1 MINPAKL
8 TAEQGFVDG
17 CVVEYQIE
25 RGGHGVDYLCF
36 DGPFALDFKHMI
48 HIRPLT
54 GPMAIWNFLPKETVA
69 ICRGDHGYPEF
80 QLYATHPAIV
90 GNYGMW
96 SGYKIEPRPWW
107 AQKKA

>member
-1 MINPAKL
+1 MIDPKL
-8 TAEQGFVDG
+8 LTPDNGFVLG
-17 CVVEYQIE
+17 ETVVEYE
-25 RGGHGVDYLCF
+25 RTGFSPAVSYLNMRILELK
-36 DGPFALDFKHMI
+36 DIKAI
-48 HIRPLT
+48 HPLT